1 MCIRDSYEDW
11 ERENTLYFGP
21 ELLEIYEQVK
31 KDEFPAE
38 DFRNIRAAGV
48 PSSKH
53 IVFFIDEKD
62 PAYPLCAL
70 CLASSNGAMLLRGEE
85 VPRFMLAESVSNE
98 PRSVVV
104 NRILRAMD
112 FIEATDRQLV
122 KEPIPLLFGDR
133 IVIPVQRGVTIN
145 ILHDV
150 EGDM

>member
-1 MCIRDSYEDW
+1 
-11 ERENTLYFGP
+11 
-21 ELLEIYEQVK
+21 
-31 KDEFPAE
+31 
-38 DFRNIRAAGV
+38 
-48 PSSKH
+48 
-53 IVFFIDEKD
+53 
-62 PAYPLCAL
+62 
-70 CLASSNGAMLLRGEE
+70 MLLRGEE

>member
-1 MCIRDSYEDW
+1 
-11 ERENTLYFGP
+11 
-21 ELLEIYEQVK
+21 
-31 KDEFPAE
+31 
-38 DFRNIRAAGV
+38 
-48 PSSKH
+48 
-53 IVFFIDEKD
+53 
-62 PAYPLCAL
+62 
-70 CLASSNGAMLLRGEE
+70 
-85 VPRFMLAESVSNE
+85 MLAESVSNE